1 MSTDTA
7 DAPETAPKAATPA
20 TTGWRHYFSR
30 KMLICVMLGFTSGLP
45 LFMLYNL
52 LSAWLKA
59 EQVDLKSIGL
69 FALVGFPYTWKF
81 VWSPLMDRFHFPLL
95 GRRRGWM
102 FVTQLTLLAAIGSF
116 GFYSP
121 RDELSVIV
129 ALAGLVA
136 FLSASQDIVID
147 AYRRELLDEHEQG
160 SGTALFVNAYKLS
173 TLVPGSLSLILS
185 DFMSWQMVFGITG
198 LFMLPGMLTTLLIA
212 EPQIYGTPPR
222 TLREAVVEP
231 FREFIQRSGWSHA
244 LLILA
249 FIFLYKLGDSMA
261 TALATPFYM
270 ELGYTRTEIGLVAK
284 NAGLWA
290 SLAGGILGAVWLEK
304 TGVNRGLW
312 IFGVLQAVA
321 ILGFALLA
329 YTGIG
334 AIDAPAAANAV
345 TAAAGAAGA
354 AAPDAVAASTHPS
367 TLLLGLVIGLE
378 AFAVGLG
385 TAAFTG
391 YIATT
396 TDQRYTATQFAL
408 FTSLAAVPRTFF
420 NAVTGFIVAQTGWFT
435 FFLICFALAIP
446 GMLLLPKIAPWHAKT
461 EADTA

>member
-1 MSTDTA
+1 MNQDTS
-7 DAPETAPKAATPA
+7 APASAPAR
-20 TTGWRHYFSR
+20 GWRHYFTR
-30 KMLICVMLGFTSGLP
+30 HMLICVMLGFTSGLP
-45 LFMLYNL
+45 LFILYNL

-81 VWSPLMDRFHFPLL
+81 LWSPLMDRFRFPML

-102 FVTQLTLLAAIGSF
+102 FFTQLALLATIGSM

-121 RDELSVIV
+121 VTDLTIIV
-129 ALAGLVA
+129 FLAGLVA

-147 AYRRELLDEHEQG
+147 AYRREMLSDREQG
-160 SGTALFVNAYKLS
+160 SGTALFVNAYKMS

-185 DFMSWQMVFGITG
+185 DFLSWQVVFSITA
-198 LFMLPGMLTTLLIA
+198 LFMLPGVFTTLLIR
-212 EPQIYGTPPR
+212 EPSIYGEPPR
-222 TLREAVVEP
+222 TLREAVVLP
-231 FREFIQRSGWSHA
+231 FKEFIERSGWSHA
-244 LLILA
+244 AMILA

-270 ELGYTRTEIGLVAK
+270 DLGFSRTQIGLVAK

-329 YTGIG
+329 QVG
-334 AIDAPAAANAV
+334 
-345 TAAAGAAGA
+345 AGAPGE
-354 AAPDAVAASTHPS
+354 VPS
-367 TLLLGLVIGLE
+367 TLLLGFVIGLE

-385 TAAFTG
+385 TAAFTA
-391 YIATT
+391 YIATA
-396 TDQRYTATQFAL
+396 TDSRYTATQFAL

-420 NAVTGFIVAQTGWFT
+420 NALTGFIVAHTGWFE
-435 FFLICFALAIP
+435 FFLICFALALP
-446 GMLLLPKIAPWHAKT
+446 GMLLLPKIAPWNAPAGASD
-461 EADTA
+461 EAG

>member
-1 MSTDTA
+1 
-7 DAPETAPKAATPA
+7 
-20 TTGWRHYFSR
+20 
-30 KMLICVMLGFTSGLP
+30 
-45 LFMLYNL
+45 
-52 LSAWLKA
+52 
-59 EQVDLKSIGL
+59 
-69 FALVGFPYTWKF
+69 
-81 VWSPLMDRFHFPLL
+81 
-95 GRRRGWM
+95 
-102 FVTQLTLLAAIGSF
+102 
-116 GFYSP
+116 
-121 RDELSVIV
+121 
-129 ALAGLVA
+129 
-136 FLSASQDIVID
+136 
-147 AYRRELLDEHEQG
+147 
-160 SGTALFVNAYKLS
+160 
-173 TLVPGSLSLILS
+173 
-185 DFMSWQMVFGITG
+185 VFGITA
-198 LFMLPGMLTTLLIA
+198 LFMLPGVLTTLLIR
-212 EPQIYGTPPR
+212 EPSIYGMPPR

-270 ELGYTRTEIGLVAK
+270 ELGFTRTQIGLVAK

-290 SLAGGILGAVWLEK
+290 SLAGGILGAIWLEK

-329 YTGIG
+329 QVGLG
-334 AIDAPAAANAV
+334 SGPVADPALV
-345 TAAAGAAGA
+345 
-354 AAPDAVAASTHPS
+354 VAEPN

-420 NAVTGFIVAQTGWFT
+420 NALTGFMVAQTGWFV

-446 GMLLLPKIAPWHAKT
+446 GMLLLPKIAPWNEKPR
-461 EADTA
+461 EA

>member
-1 MSTDTA
+1 
-7 DAPETAPKAATPA
+7 
-20 TTGWRHYFSR
+20 
-30 KMLICVMLGFTSGLP
+30 MLGFTSGLP
-45 LFMLYNL
+45 LFILYNL

-81 VWSPLMDRFHFPLL
+81 LWSPLMDRFRFPML

-102 FVTQLTLLAAIGSF
+102 FFTQLALLATIGSM

-121 RDELSVIV
+121 VTDLTIIV
-129 ALAGLVA
+129 FLAGLVA

-147 AYRRELLDEHEQG
+147 AYRREMLSDREQG
-160 SGTALFVNAYKLS
+160 SGTALFVNAYKMS

-185 DFMSWQMVFGITG
+185 DFLSWQVVFSVTA
-198 LFMLPGMLTTLLIA
+198 LFMLPGVFTTLLIR
-212 EPQIYGTPPR
+212 EPSIYGEPPR
-222 TLREAVVEP
+222 TLREAVVLP
-231 FREFIQRSGWSHA
+231 FKEFIERSGWSHA
-244 LLILA
+244 AMILA

-270 ELGYTRTEIGLVAK
+270 DLGYSRTQIGLVAK

-329 YTGIG
+329 QVG
-334 AIDAPAAANAV
+334 
-345 TAAAGAAGA
+345 AGAPGVV
-354 AAPDAVAASTHPS
+354 PDTF
-367 TLLLGLVIGLE
+367 LLGLVIGVE

-385 TAAFTG
+385 TAAFTA
-391 YIATT
+391 YIATA
-396 TDQRYTATQFAL
+396 TDSRYTATQFAL

-420 NAVTGFIVAQTGWFT
+420 NALTGYIVAHTGWFE
-435 FFLICFALAIP
+435 FFLICFALALP
-446 GMLLLPKIAPWHAKT
+446 GMLLLPKIAPWNVPAGGDDKKR
-461 EADTA
+461 AGDSAA